1 VNSCDLST
9 HRGQTM
15 FKYACMVLAWL
26 FCSGVIVSAEVPDLI
41 MVTRDAPG
49 YKLDVRIGAGW
60 VLQKRLSIGTSGES
74 AGWLVNEFKPAKEI
88 YASLL
93 EVPVTAVTRRTPEI
107 AKNDPG
113 LFHITLYR
121 ASGTIESY
129 YVTSDKEVVL
139 ADGQTLR
146 SEVALADWLIRI
158 LNQIEHA
165 ALDAK
170 K

>member
-1 VNSCDLST
+1 
-9 HRGQTM
+9 M
-15 FKYACMVLAWL
+15 FKHACMVLVWL
-26 FCSGVIVSAEVPDLI
+26 FCSGVITSAEVPDLI
-41 MVTRDAPG
+41 KVTRDAPS

-60 VLQKRLSIGTSGES
+60 VLQKRLSIGASGES
-74 AGWLVNEFKPAKEI
+74 AGWLVNEFKPANDL

-93 EVPVTAVTRRTPEI
+93 EIPITVETRRTPEI

-121 ASGTIESY
+121 ASGMIESY

-139 ADGQTLR
+139 ADGQILR

-165 ALDAK
+165 ALDAEK
-170 K
+170 